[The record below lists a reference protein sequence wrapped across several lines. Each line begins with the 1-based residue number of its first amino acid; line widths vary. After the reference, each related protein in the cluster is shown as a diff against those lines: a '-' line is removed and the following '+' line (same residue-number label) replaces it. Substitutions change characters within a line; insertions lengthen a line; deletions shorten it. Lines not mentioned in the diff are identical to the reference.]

1 MFSTALCRPA
11 VPRAQDASVGAVVV
25 LFAMLFATVASAH
38 TTNRGKA
45 TFTVQDTGA
54 VDVRVDL
61 ELRDVQELA
70 GVDLAPA
77 TYWEPTDA
85 STRERVTA
93 TLVQKSPRWMRIFA
107 DGRACPLTFSSV
119 QKLGQRGA
127 SLRWTAACPSTPKR
141 LRIDWGLAK
150 MTGFDLVAVT
160 MVTAPGNIRH
170 VGVLSAKVTAMEVD
184 VAAPSLLKSLANF
197 FLEGIVHIVF
207 GWDHLLFLLALLL
220 ACARFSRLLVVVSG
234 FTLAHS
240 VTLGLGAANLVRVQS
255 VVVESVIALS
265 IAAAAAFA
273 WWRLRRGTLAYP
285 GIALDDRPLPSVRDE
300 LLLAVTFGLVH
311 GLGFASMLRAQLSA
325 QDSIVVPLL
334 GFNLG
339 VEAGQLVCV
348 AVAFPLFAAIGRLK
362 KGILVFNSIL
372 VLLVAA
378 GLGIGIARALGVEI

>member
-1 MFSTALCRPA
+1 MLSRPPRCLVRSRSNRIRAAA
-11 VPRAQDASVGAVVV
+11 VIAAGV
-25 LFAMLFATVASAH
+25 LAATTASAH

-45 TFTVQDTGA
+45 TFGVDESGTVN
-54 VDVRVDL
+54 VRVDL
-61 ELRDVQELA
+61 ELRDLQELV
-70 GVDLAPA
+70 GVDLPPA
-77 TYWEPTDA
+77 TYWEPSDE
-85 STRERVTA
+85 STRERVKVA
-93 TLVQKSPRWMRIFA
+93 MVQKSPRWMRLTA
-107 DGRACPLTFSSV
+107 DSRNCPLAFSSV
-119 QKLGQRGA
+119 NKLGQRGA
-127 SLRWTAACPSTPKR
+127 SLRWKATCKATPKR

-160 MVTAPGNIRH
+160 MVTAPGDVRH
-170 VGVLSAKVTAMEVD
+170 VGVLSAKVTHMEVE
-184 VAAPSLLKSLANF
+184 VGAPSVLKSLGNF

-240 VTLGLGAANLVRVQS
+240 ITLGLGAANFVRVES
-255 VVVESVIALS
+255 VVVETVIALS
-265 IAAAAAFA
+265 IGAAAAFA

-285 GIALDDRPLPSVRDE
+285 GLSFDDRPLPSVRDE

-325 QDSIVVPLL
+325 EDSIVVPLL

-348 AVAFPLFAAIGRLK
+348 TLAFPLFAAIGRLK
-362 KGILVFNSIL
+362 KGPLVFSGIL
-372 VLLVAA
+372 AMLVVA
-378 GLGIGIARALGVEI
+378 GVGIGVARALGVAI